1 MDAAEARLECFFREG
16 LGDMHAKPV
25 QRGGPRVRPAQ
36 AIAGRPEFPRFSASK
51 DKSKALCRVQA
62 ALLAAQEAL
71 FTC

>member
-1 MDAAEARLECFFREG
+1 MLFQRRAGRHARQTS
-16 LGDMHAKPV
+16 AK
-25 QRGGPRVRPAQ
+25 GGPRVRPAQ